1 MVIQTKEWL
10 RVFRWDFR
18 KIESNIKFVV
28 VFIWNL
34 ISVQSV
40 SANNRRVRRKIAE
53 ILFEL
58 GPMTRNELSSH
69 LKSAWGGREVPSDTS
84 LSSLLAKNVQIVS
97 TGFELVE
104 AIGGAKAKHMVF
116 DINRQLI
123 KTKEDII
130 YSRPVSCMTPS
141 EKRIA
146 SRCSCGRR
154 RVFPPESDVCIH
166 CLRPTGL

>member
-1 MVIQTKEWL
+1 MEIATPIWL
-10 RVFRWDFR
+10 LVFRLAFR
-18 KIESNIKFVV
+18 KIESNINILE
-28 VFIWNL
+28 VFIWNI
-34 ISVQSV
+34 ISVRSV

-84 LSSLLAKNVQIVS
+84 LSSLLAKNVQVIS
-97 TGFELVE
+97 TGFEMVE
-104 AIGGAKAKHMVF
+104 SIGGAKAKHMIF

-141 EKRIA
+141 EKKLATRSA
-146 SRCSCGRR
+146 CGRK
-154 RVFPPESDVCIH
+154 RVFPPNAEVCIH
-166 CLRPTGL
+166 CSSEIDR

>member
-10 RVFRWDFR
+10 LVFRWGFR
-18 KIESNIKFVV
+18 KIESNIKFVI

-34 ISVQSV
+34 ISVRSV

-84 LSSLLAKNVQIVS
+84 LSSLLAKNVQVIS
-97 TGFELVE
+97 TGFEMVE
-104 AIGGAKAKHMVF
+104 SIGGAKAKHMVF
-116 DINRQLI
+116 VINRQLI

-146 SRCSCGRR
+146 KRCSCGKK
-154 RVFPPESDVCIH
+154 RVFPPNSEVCIH
-166 CLRPTGL
+166 CMEG